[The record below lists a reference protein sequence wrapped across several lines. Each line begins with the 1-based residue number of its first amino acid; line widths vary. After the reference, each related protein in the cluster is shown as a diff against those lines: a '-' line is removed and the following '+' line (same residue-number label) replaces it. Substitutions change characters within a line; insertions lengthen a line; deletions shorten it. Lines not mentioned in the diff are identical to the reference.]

1 MGKELILEK
10 IDQAVNI
17 LNEKEIDMWMT
28 FVRETGNIK
37 DPMIDMIVGTHAT
50 WQSAFIIT
58 RSGDTHAIIGS
69 LEMENMKMIGTYKT
83 IHPYLKSISEKF
95 LDVINQYKPNK
106 IAINYSR
113 NSSLA
118 DGMTHGLY
126 LELLDHFNGTDYA
139 SKLISS
145 EEIVAALRGRKS
157 HTEINLIKEAI
168 KKTLKIFD
176 EVTNYLKP
184 GLTEKQVSAFVQDIV
199 AKSGLQLAWDKDY
212 CPSVFSGPNTAG
224 AHAGPTERVIE
235 PGHVINMDFGV
246 KYNGYCSDLQRT
258 WYMLRPG
265 ESKAPDEVQKG
276 FDVIKESITRSANAM
291 KPGKKGWEIDEVARH
306 YIQLNGYDEFP
317 HGLGHQVGRVCHDGG
332 CLMGPKWERY
342 NNLPYLEI
350 EEGNVFTI
358 EPRLT
363 IENYGIAT
371 TEEMVVVTKDG
382 IEWLSERQNDI
393 YLVK

>member
-95 LDVINQYKPNK
+95 IDVINQYKPNK

-118 DGMTHGLY
+118 DGMTYGLY

-157 HTEINLIKEAI
+157 QTEVNLIKEAI

-212 CPSVFSGPNTAG
+212 CPSVFTGPNTAG

-258 WYMLRPG
+258 WYVLRPG

-363 IENYGIAT
+363 IDKYGIAT